1 MYFIYC
7 SCWIIPS
14 LFLWSISA
22 HKHYNNAK
30 NNNYYGSIIANKIDT
45 RDLSGSAGGSTGKY
59 DARQVIVV
67 AGNFS
72 LDGEIVNIA
81 QYEISSGM

>member
-1 MYFIYC
+1 MDFIIC
-7 SCWIIPS
+7 LPFVHLLFWS
-14 LFLWSISA
+14 LSG
-22 HKHYNNAK
+22 HVHYNYAK
-30 NNNYYGSIIANKIDT
+30 SNNKYNRIVNKMDT
-45 RDLSGSAGGSTGKY
+45 RELSVNAGGSSGKY

>member
-1 MYFIYC
+1 MNRFPLIFFQ
-7 SCWIIPS
+7 SSIKEKLLS
-14 LFLWSISA
+14 LVFVFLIT
-22 HKHYNNAK
+22 
-30 NNNYYGSIIANKIDT
+30 NNNYHSIIANKIDT
-45 RDLSGSAGGSTGKY
+45 RDLSVNAGGSTGKY

>member
-1 MYFIYC
+1 MDFIIYFTLVPVLF
-7 SCWIIPS
+7 WIVS
-14 LFLWSISA
+14 DHLHHNYAKFNNKYNSIVT
-22 HKHYNNAK
+22 KM
-30 NNNYYGSIIANKIDT
+30 DT
-45 RDLSGSAGGSTGKY
+45 RELSVNTGGSTGKY
-59 DARQVIVV
+59 DARQVIIV